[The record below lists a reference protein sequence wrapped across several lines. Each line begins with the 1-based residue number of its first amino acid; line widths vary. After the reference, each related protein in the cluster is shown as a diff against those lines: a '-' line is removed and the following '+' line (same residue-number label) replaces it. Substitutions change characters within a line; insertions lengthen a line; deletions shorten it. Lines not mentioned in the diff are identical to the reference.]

1 MVPATTLIS
10 AQTDTVESSA
20 CGAFPPPDL
29 EGARIFRFCGVSC
42 APRPRASKSDCRIP
56 VARRGHGVHSVLASS
71 SHAHLHSVSA
81 GAAPRTLPSR
91 PRALPLTA
99 NQGGCLPQRTH
110 TGSSGH
116 FSPQRGQRYGRGA
129 VAGHLPPSVTPTTQG
144 CMCQLVRELGN
155 G

>member
-1 MVPATTLIS
+1 MVFIWGVQSNSPCPSFAPR
-10 AQTDTVESSA
+10 
-20 CGAFPPPDL
+20 CWGASPGL
-29 EGARIFRFCGVSC
+29 RIFCFCRVSC
-42 APRPRASKSDCRIP
+42 APRPRASKSDCRIL
-56 VARRGHGVHSVLASS
+56 VTRRDHGVRSVLASS
-71 SHAHLHSVSA
+71 SHAHLRSVSA
-81 GAAPRTLPSR
+81 GAAPRTLPSW
-91 PRALPLTA
+91 PRAPPLTA

-129 VAGHLPPSVTPTTQG
+129 VAGPLPPSATPKTQG